1 MEEAGGIRLPAAA
14 DEASSPPASVPSPE
28 AVLIAVA
35 VVDRV
40 LRAGAWGSTEWN
52 GPDALRFWSVENF
65 TTYQHILP
73 FRKYNIRYEKMWK
86 TYLTLHKSTH

>member
-1 MEEAGGIRLPAAA
+1 MRASDPRPAPMPTKRRRLRTHDMEEAGGIRLPAAA

-40 LRAGAWGSTEWN
+40 LRAGAWGSTE
-52 GPDALRFWSVENF
+52 
-65 TTYQHILP
+65 
-73 FRKYNIRYEKMWK
+73 
-86 TYLTLHKSTH
+86 